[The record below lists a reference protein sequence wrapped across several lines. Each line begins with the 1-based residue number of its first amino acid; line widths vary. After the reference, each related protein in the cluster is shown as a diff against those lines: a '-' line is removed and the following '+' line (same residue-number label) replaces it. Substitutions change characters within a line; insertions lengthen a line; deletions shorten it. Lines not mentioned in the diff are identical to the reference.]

1 MKTIRTSAKL
11 RKYDARRLMSA
22 GYEIDYIE
30 TLHGDDADDTTIVWS
45 RPPRPNDIPEHE
57 VPY

>member
-11 RKYDARRLMSA
+11 RKCDASRLMSA

-30 TLHGDDADDTTIVWS
+30 ILHRDTADDTTIVWS